1 MSGASEARA
10 AADCGYRDT
19 ATAHCMGVLSAEDSQ
34 RYMEHLELC
43 ESCRS
48 ELELAQADLARID
61 EALALESLADA
72 DAPSASASVRERLL
86 ERVGRSPQASA
97 ESVEHDARELEA
109 GGLDR
114 TWRRW
119 SAALPAGAST
129 EGFAAGMYAVTGA
142 AGVWEP
148 IGIPG
153 IEVKRLAVD
162 SARRTATMLVRMAAG
177 TSYPPHRHAAV
188 EECFVLS
195 GDLRVGDR
203 ELRAGDFQI
212 SQTDSVHPVQST
224 REGCLLYI
232 SSSQDDELV

>member
-1 MSGASEARA
+1 MSGVSENRA
-10 AADCGYRDT
+10 AADCGWRDT
-19 ATAHCMGVLSAEDSQ
+19 ATAHCMGALAPQDAHDYVA
-34 RYMEHLELC
+34 HLAHC
-43 ESCRS
+43 ASCRV
-48 ELELAQADLARID
+48 ELELAQADVACAD
-61 EALALESLADA
+61 EALALESLAST
-72 DAPSASASVRERLL
+72 DAPTAPACVREKLL
-86 ERVGRSPQASA
+86 ERAGESPQAAVESA
-97 ESVEHDARELEA
+97 ERDARELEV

-129 EGFAAGMYAVTGA
+129 EGFAAGMYAV
-142 AGVWEP
+142 AGDVGLWEP

-162 SARRTATMLVRMAAG
+162 PARRTATMLVRMAAG

-195 GDLRVGDR
+195 GDLRVGER
-203 ELRAGDFQI
+203 ELCAGDFQV

-224 REGCLLYI
+224 REGCVLYI
-232 SSSQDDELV
+232 SSSQDDELI